1 MFMNIAF
8 KNSHLMM
15 LAASVLVVSSCAT
28 KAPQKS
34 EPELEPE
41 QAVPVKPVE
50 KPKPKYIQVAERDAD
65 RIGKKIWM
73 NEGSGKIKNLT
84 IWNQGENFA
93 SLGIGHFIWYPAGKE
108 GSFKETFPELIVFL
122 QEQGVE
128 IPTWLQKTPP
138 WKSYTAFKRDEQS
151 ADMKQ
156 LRTLL
161 VNTIPEQ
168 VQFIIRRLEL
178 ALPKMLESLPTE
190 AQRTQ
195 VREQFYRVA
204 QQSAGVYALIDY
216 VNFKGEGTSPRERYQ
231 GQGWGL
237 LQVLEN
243 MRDSDNVMAEF
254 AESAEFVLKRRI
266 KNAPPARNE
275 SRWLPGWKNRIK
287 TYTAP
292 L

>member
-1 MFMNIAF
+1 MNIAF

>member
-1 MFMNIAF
+1 
-8 KNSHLMM
+8 
-15 LAASVLVVSSCAT
+15 
-28 KAPQKS
+28 
-34 EPELEPE
+34 
-41 QAVPVKPVE
+41 
-50 KPKPKYIQVAERDAD
+50 
-65 RIGKKIWM
+65 
-73 NEGSGKIKNLT
+73 
-84 IWNQGENFA
+84 
-93 SLGIGHFIWYPAGKE
+93 GIGHFIWYPAGKE

>member
-1 MFMNIAF
+1 
-8 KNSHLMM
+8 M

-28 KAPQKS
+28 KAPPKS
-34 EPELEPE
+34 EPEPEPE
-41 QAVPVKPVE
+41 QAVPVKRVVE
-50 KPKPKYIQVAERDAD
+50 EVKPKYIQIAERDAD

-204 QQSAGVYALIDY
+204 EQPAGVYALIDY

-287 TYTAP
+287 TYTAQ

>member
-1 MFMNIAF
+1 
-8 KNSHLMM
+8 M